1 MTIQLDT
8 TTRNAILD
16 AIEASIGA
24 SPTLKLRTGAQ
35 PASTATADSGT
46 VLATLPLPADW
57 MSAAADGAKALLGT
71 WADASADASGTAGH
85 FRVYDSA
92 GTCRMQGSA
101 TITGGGGNLTL
112 DNPVLVATQTVTITD
127 FTLTAP
133 HP

>member
-8 TTRNAILD
+8 TTRNAIVD

>member
-35 PASTATADSGT
+35 PASTTTADSGT
-46 VLATLPLPADW
+46 VLATLPLPTDW

-71 WADASADASGTAGH
+71 WADSAADDSGTAAH

-92 GTCRMQGSA
+92 GTCRMQGSV

-112 DNPVLVATQTVTITD
+112 DNPVLVATQAVAITD

>member
-1 MTIQLDT
+1 MTIQLDA

-16 AIEASIGA
+16 AIETSIGA

-57 MSAAADGAKALLGT
+57 MAAAASGSKALLGT
-71 WADASADASGTAGH
+71 WADSAADASGTAGH

-92 GTCRMQGSA
+92 GTCRMQGSV

-112 DNPVLVATQTVTITD
+112 DNPVLVATQTVTITG